1 MWHVPRCV
9 CRDQTLADSCAL
21 LLAFAHSPAHE
32 PRKTNRLRALAVA
45 GVQVAAGRW
54 RRGSASCELLGSWL
68 SRLEFL
74 YMSETSR
81 STIRLLSVT
90 ACADSPAVH
99 HRSLTKSVRYLSTQG
114 HCTASKY
121 AHLHCHTARTHCR
134 LSNRLDCDAMAETH
148 SATSHYDRQSFVGL
162 AWRPQGESMCCGT
175 LILHFEP
182 QH

>member
-1 MWHVPRCV
+1 MYRAASVGIRHWTTRVRCFS
-9 CRDQTLADSCAL
+9 RSHIPLPTS
-21 LLAFAHSPAHE
+21 
-32 PRKTNRLRALAVA
+32 RKTNRLRALAVA
-45 GVQVAAGRW
+45 GVQAAAAPW

-121 AHLHCHTARTHCR
+121 AHLHCHSTDS
-134 LSNRLDCDAMAETH
+134 LP
-148 SATSHYDRQSFVGL
+148 FVKQIGL
-162 AWRPQGESMCCGT
+162 RRDGRDTQRDVT
-175 LILHFEP
+175 L
-182 QH
+182 